1 MLILN
6 AEIAIMQQKKSK
18 CKQRRISFCPCH
30 FAHGH
35 RSDMNKCCFS
45 CCLLAIGQQWNNMGH
60 ILSWHLYRPNS
71 ELFSFTQ
78 FSPNACVSWGPT
90 SALQWH
96 LFTLT
101 VNQILQ
107 TQKPTDFLCQ
117 IKKKNA
123 VVSFLNPRFLSSLQQ
138 QLQTSLCIW
147 DLHYKYPLY
156 SSATDQANYM
166 DKRGINSNNL
176 YDCAF
181 YKLLFHHC
189 HRNIWMPANRT
200 SNDVTNFGH
209 GELTL
214 SRGFS
219 RIKTEFC
226 LPVFHVHTS
235 LCYY

>member
-1 MLILN
+1 MHVFP
-6 AEIAIMQQKKSK
+6 EGQ
-18 CKQRRISFCPCH
+18 PVH
-30 FAHGH
+30 FNDTYLHWLWI
-35 RSDMNKCCFS
+35 RF
-45 CCLLAIGQQWNNMGH
+45 
-60 ILSWHLYRPNS
+60 YRPR
-71 ELFSFTQ
+71 
-78 FSPNACVSWGPT
+78 SP
-90 SALQWH
+90 
-96 LFTLT
+96 
-101 VNQILQ
+101 QILFA
-107 TQKPTDFLCQ
+107 KLK
-117 IKKKNA
+117 KKKNA